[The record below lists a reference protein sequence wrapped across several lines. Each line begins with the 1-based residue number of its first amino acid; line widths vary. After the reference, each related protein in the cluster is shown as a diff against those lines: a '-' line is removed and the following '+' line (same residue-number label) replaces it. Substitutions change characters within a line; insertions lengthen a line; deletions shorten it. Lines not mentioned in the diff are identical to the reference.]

1 MHGSREIGT
10 AWVQDPGS
18 NVPDH
23 LVSSTVRMRALYECV
38 TLRLSP
44 SQDEFGFIW
53 RREQKKGSVD
63 WAFQQDEY
71 LTSDLAVKV
80 INDSIPTDSWIAKFR
95 RPQASKQGECVPIAI
110 YISRVTEALGGVQ
123 VEDQESFNDFLEY
136 SQEHWIQ
143 HSRNFWN
150 YPPQSDTDRICEGLF
165 RRLFNPEMTVATKPF
180 ALDDVDADSAI
191 LWASRNDNL
200 SVFFHF
206 TSGPGKML
214 TETPNESVVDRLSK
228 LMADH
233 PSTFKLP
240 GKMMTIILQSKLIY
254 CVYQKDLEYLTGFMD
269 VLVS

>member
-1 MHGSREIGT
+1 M
-10 AWVQDPGS
+10 
-18 NVPDH
+18 
-23 LVSSTVRMRALYECV
+23 
-38 TLRLSP
+38 
-44 SQDEFGFIW
+44 
-53 RREQKKGSVD
+53 
-63 WAFQQDEY
+63 
-71 LTSDLAVKV
+71 AVKV
-80 INDSIPTDSWIAKFR
+80 ISDSIPTDSWIAKFR

-110 YISRVTEALGGVQ
+110 DISRVAEALGGTQ

-143 HSRNFWN
+143 HSRDFWN
-150 YPPQSDTDRICEGLF
+150 YPPQSDIDRICEGLF
-165 RRLFNPEMTVATKPF
+165 RRLFNPEMTVATKPL
-180 ALDDVDADSAI
+180 ALDDVGADSAI

-214 TETPNESVVDRLSK
+214 TETPNESVVDRPSK

-269 VLVS
+269 VLVRLISQFSLDGLSAFHFAVQPPPKPDPTLSDNVDWIRVQLFRKLWTTEWNLHND